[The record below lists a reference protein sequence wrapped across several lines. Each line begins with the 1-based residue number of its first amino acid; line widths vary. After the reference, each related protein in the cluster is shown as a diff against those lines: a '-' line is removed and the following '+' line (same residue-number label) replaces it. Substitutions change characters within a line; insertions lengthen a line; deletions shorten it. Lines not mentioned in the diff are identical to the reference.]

1 MAFQNSLEIDDKLIK
16 NFDYYLKYSE
26 KTVRLKNGIFETSMR
41 PGNEEDFKN
50 YHKVRLEDYRFVK
63 LDGIFPAALVI
74 LSESFAGSGMFIQF
88 TALVKDNDKVLQTN
102 SIDLGDRI
110 VIKDIEFHAGFKT
123 FRDSELE
130 LIVSPNFK
138 IKILRADFVYK
149 NLKIGINTK
158 PDTLI
163 RLIFYFQVTN
173 DTNEKLIAPKI
184 YSPVRKGFTALLGC
198 FYTSWGITT

>member
-1 MAFQNSLEIDDKLIK
+1 MGYKAIIFYSLYCHIYSFSRQLWDLKIYIYPQK
-16 NFDYYLKYSE
+16 NK
-26 KTVRLKNGIFETSMR
+26 
-41 PGNEEDFKN
+41 
-50 YHKVRLEDYRFVK
+50 KV
-63 LDGIFPAALVI
+63 
-74 LSESFAGSGMFIQF
+74 
-88 TALVKDNDKVLQTN
+88 
-102 SIDLGDRI
+102 
-110 VIKDIEFHAGFKT
+110 
-123 FRDSELE
+123 E

-149 NLKIGINTK
+149 NLKISINPK

-198 FYTSWGITT
+198 FYTSWRVTT